1 MISKENFIKYMN
13 ELHELC
19 KVEDELNNVL
29 RKIGA
34 DNILWFGKHQ
44 GLIVDILQD
53 AFNDKENDWIGYAI
67 YELDW
72 FKKYKDGTI
81 TFDGKIV
88 PLRDAGDLYDLLV
101 DNIEYNNSKQ

>member
-1 MISKENFIKYMN
+1 MISKENFVKYMN

-19 KVEDELNNVL
+19 KAEDELNNAL

-34 DNILWFGKHQ
+34 DNVLWFDKYQ
-44 GLIVDILQD
+44 SLIVDILHD
-53 AFNDKENDWIGYAI
+53 AFNDKENGWISYAI

-72 FKKYKDGTI
+72 FSKYKDGTI
-81 TFDGKIV
+81 TFDGKNV

-101 DNIEYNNSKQ
+101 DNIEYNNSRQ